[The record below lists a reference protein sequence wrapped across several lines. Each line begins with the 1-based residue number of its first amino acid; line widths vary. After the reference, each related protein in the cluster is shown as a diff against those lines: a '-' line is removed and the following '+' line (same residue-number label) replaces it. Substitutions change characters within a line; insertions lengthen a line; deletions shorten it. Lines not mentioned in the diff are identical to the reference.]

1 MSKTPNYYIV
11 EADALPEIFR
21 KVVEARRMLDT
32 GEAETV
38 NQAVQLTGISRSAFY
53 KYRDAVRPFQDMLH
67 GRIVT
72 FQIMM
77 KDEPGILSQ
86 VLNFF
91 ADSGANILT
100 INQGL
105 PINGCAVVTVNA
117 ETSGLRGSLQELLAQ
132 LTRQRGFSGG
142 RSWQANGASHRIQN
156 KGWKQTM
163 VNVAIL
169 GFGVVGSGVAEVLTG
184 TGEGIHKKADDLLA
198 LKYILDVR
206 QFPDSPFAGC
216 FVQDFSVIEN
226 DPEVQVVV
234 ETIGGMGAALDFT
247 ERALKAGKSVVTSNK
262 ELVATHGRRLLAL
275 AAEHQA
281 VYLFEASVGGG
292 IPILRPLSECM
303 AANAILEI
311 CGILNGT
318 ANYIFTRMVQDGIP
332 FAQALKGAQANGY
345 AEQDP
350 SADVEGKDT
359 CRKLCILS
367 SIAFGW
373 QLLPE
378 QVPTTGITQIT
389 LEDEAYAAACGRR
402 IKLLGRAIAQAD
414 GKVCAYVEPHFVGQQ
429 DPLAGVEDVFNAILV
444 KGDATGDVMFYGRGA
459 GKLPTASAVV
469 ADVIAAA
476 RQLERASYRPW
487 SPNRP
492 EAVVSPDTLATQWY
506 VRLAQGTLE
515 GERLTIPGAAEGE
528 SGWLTPAMT
537 RPELEQQLAGKAV
550 LAVIRVLD

>member
-1 MSKTPNYYIV
+1 M
-11 EADALPEIFR
+11 
-21 KVVEARRMLDT
+21 
-32 GEAETV
+32 
-38 NQAVQLTGISRSAFY
+38 
-53 KYRDAVRPFQDMLH
+53 
-67 GRIVT
+67 
-72 FQIMM
+72 
-77 KDEPGILSQ
+77 
-86 VLNFF
+86 
-91 ADSGANILT
+91 
-100 INQGL
+100 
-105 PINGCAVVTVNA
+105 
-117 ETSGLRGSLQELLAQ
+117 
-132 LTRQRGFSGG
+132 
-142 RSWQANGASHRIQN
+142 
-156 KGWKQTM
+156 
-163 VNVAIL
+163 
-169 GFGVVGSGVAEVLTG
+169 
-184 TGEGIHKKADDLLA
+184 
-198 LKYILDVR
+198 
-206 QFPDSPFAGC
+206 
-216 FVQDFSVIEN
+216 
-226 DPEVQVVV
+226 
-234 ETIGGMGAALDFT
+234 
-247 ERALKAGKSVVTSNK
+247 VTSNK

-487 SPNRP
+487 NPNRP